1 MAVAQ
6 KLIRGVTG
14 MPMIGQVFNGGVWA
28 GSSAGE
34 AVTNE
39 RAVALPAVFKAIR
52 IISETGGALPLVTYR
67 TDGDERERDEDHP
80 TFQLLHEEPNPE
92 LSAVEF
98 WTLALAHLTGW
109 GAVFLGKEFR
119 GGTVVALHPI
129 HPELMTVERLASG
142 ALIFRESRFDG
153 GERVWTRKQMLYVR
167 LFTVDGVTGL
177 SPIGLQRETMGLA
190 IAMRKHGSHFF
201 RDAAIPAGA
210 LTVEGE
216 VKDPA
221 TRERIKQEWR
231 DSHKGKRDIALLDA
245 GAKFETISIP
255 LKDAEFVELWNATK
269 ADIADTFNMPYSL
282 LGAPTGD
289 TFTYG
294 NREAD
299 MQQFLTFTLH
309 NPLKKVE
316 QALTR
321 DRDLFP
327 RTGVRRAYLAEFL
340 REDLL
345 QPDSKARSVFYRMAL
360 DPKAGWMTRSEVRRR
375 ENLPQESQT
384 EPTGPT
390 PEEE

>member
-1 MAVAQ
+1 MAVAR

-34 AVTNE
+34 AVSNE
-39 RAVALPAVFKAIR
+39 GAVSLPGVFKAIR

-67 TDGDERERDEDHP
+67 VDGDERERDESHHAYE
-80 TFQLLHEEPNPE
+80 LLHEEPNPE

-98 WTLALAHLTGW
+98 WTLVLAHLAGW
-109 GAVFLGKEFR
+109 GCVFLGKEFR

-153 GERVWTRKQMLYVR
+153 RERIWTRKDMLYVR

-190 IAMRKHGSHFF
+190 IAMRKHGAHFF

-210 LTVEGE
+210 LKVEGE
-216 VKDPA
+216 VKDPE
-221 TRERIKQEWR
+221 TRARVKQEWR
-231 DSHKGKRDIALLDA
+231 DAHQGKRDIALLDA
-245 GAKFETISIP
+245 GATFEAISIP
-255 LKDAEFVELWNATK
+255 LKDAEFVELWKATK

-289 TFTYG
+289 TNTYG

-316 QALTR
+316 LALTR

-327 RTGVRRAYLAEFL
+327 RISGRTHVAEFL
-340 REDLL
+340 RDDLL
-345 QPDSKARSVFYRMAL
+345 QPDSKARALFYRMAL
-360 DPKAGWMTRSEVRRR
+360 DPKAGWMTRPEVRRR
-375 ENLPQESQT
+375 ENLPI
-384 EPTGPT
+384 EPNPEPAGPT